1 MKAVGAQHQ
10 KGHVHHGRQQP
21 HQVAQLEKL
30 VARQPIHACMH
41 ICMCV
46 YACVQAC
53 VQARAKLP
61 VAPRIVARTASS
73 NTCIGARM
81 TPPTTQCAA
90 HSTKRE
96 AAHLTSGKG
105 LLIAMLQSQREN
117 HSVGGRGDQTCFLFF
132 PSPFSG
138 KGNKLW
144 PRGAFGAG
152 EVTAGCAPQPGVVK
166 PPTHCHGKRR
176 HVLEWCV
183 IPTTTAHHLSGPSTL
198 WTPCG
203 DIESRAVRRAPHCR
217 GT

>member
-1 MKAVGAQHQ
+1 MQTDRQTDRQTDSETARQRDSESERERMKAVGAQHQ

-117 HSVGGRGDQTCFLFF
+117 LSVGGRGDQTCFLFF
-132 PSPFSG
+132 PSPRERET
-138 KGNKLW
+138 N
-144 PRGAFGAG
+144 FG
-152 EVTAGCAPQPGVVK
+152 PGG
-166 PPTHCHGKRR
+166 P
-176 HVLEWCV
+176 LEQ
-183 IPTTTAHHLSGPSTL
+183 
-198 WTPCG
+198 
-203 DIESRAVRRAPHCR
+203 VR
-217 GT
+217 